1 MQSPPQLNYTLI
13 NENKSSGSL
22 HKVRAGGLL
31 GYREQAGGD
40 EELVRVGDVDVG
52 GGEEEEEGK
61 LLEKKESCWRRKLL
75 VLSPT
80 AYSRHCC

>member
-1 MQSPPQLNYTLI
+1 MNYTLI

-52 GGEEEEEGK
+52 GGEEEEGK

-80 AYSRHCC
+80 AYSRRCC